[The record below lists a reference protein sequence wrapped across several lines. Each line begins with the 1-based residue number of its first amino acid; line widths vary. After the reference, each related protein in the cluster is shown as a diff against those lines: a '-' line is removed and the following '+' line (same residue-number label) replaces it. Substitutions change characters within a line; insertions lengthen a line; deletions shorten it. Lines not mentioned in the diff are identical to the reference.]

1 MKTWTTIAIILM
13 TTLLVA
19 GGCTMSTYKAKTGDG
34 NGTAERALVKPEKNV
49 AISRIDGKT
58 VFVTARNWWVPVV
71 TKTRASLMPGEHN
84 LLITYAQTGWSS
96 LGCQVTLDAQP
107 GKTYVVKAKAKPFDN
122 TTGFAAVN
130 QPQIAS
136 VVIWVVDADTGDTVV
151 GETACKP
158 VTS

>member
-13 TTLLVA
+13 TTLLVG
-19 GGCTMSTYKAKTGDG
+19 GGCTMSTYKAETG
-34 NGTAERALVKPEKNV
+34 NGDASTEWVLVKPEKNI

-71 TKTRASLMPGEHN
+71 TKTRASLKPGEHN
-84 LLITYAQTGWSS
+84 LVITYARTGWTSQ
-96 LGCQVTLDAQP
+96 GCQVTLDAQP

-122 TTGFAAVN
+122 ATGFAAVN

-136 VVIWVVDADTGDTVV
+136 VVVWVVDADTGETVV
-151 GETACKP
+151 GETACQP
-158 VTS
+158 LTS